1 MAPYAPRCLGAPAW
15 FVSVMRL
22 VTAGLDNIRMYLDG
36 TIGSDDCPL
45 RHVTTLTAFFAR
57 LCLHQLK
64 LSPDKHRIVAARVEF
79 LGHIISKEG
88 VRLNDDRVATLTR
101 MPMPTDIKQLRSLLG
116 GLSYYRKFLPNMARL
131 IHPITARLK
140 KGAAFVF
147 TSTMEDTV
155 RALLAKLAALPILVF
170 PDWDAV
176 IDTTRPFHLH
186 CDASTAGLGATL
198 EQEQPVAPYAP
209 SSISAEAPSTMSRTG
224 PL

>member
-1 MAPYAPRCLGAPAW
+1 MPQGASGAPAW

-22 VTAGLDNIRMYLDG
+22 VTAGLDNIRMYLDDA
-36 TIGSDDCPL
+36 IGSDDCPL

-64 LSPDKHRIVAARVEF
+64 LSPDKSRIGAARVEF

-116 GLSYYRKFLPNMARL
+116 GLSYYRKFLPNMARV
-131 IHPITARLK
+131 IHPTTARLK

-147 TSTMEDTV
+147 TSTIEDTV
-155 RALLAKLAALPILVF
+155 RALLAKLAALPIL
-170 PDWDAV
+170 
-176 IDTTRPFHLH
+176 
-186 CDASTAGLGATL
+186 S
-198 EQEQPVAPYAP
+198 
-209 SSISAEAPSTMSRTG
+209 SRTG
-224 PL
+224 TQSSTQPDPSAPIATLARLASEPPSNKSNRWLRTPHRLYQPSHPRQ